1 MLFDLRARGRRTTI
15 KVIYVFLALLMGGGL
30 VFFGIGGATNGGL
43 LDAFKDNGGGT
54 SAEKIAQKKVTSAQ
68 KVATLRPQEATSKRR
83 AHPQRTRAAPAGWA
97 AAPAQPAPP
106 PAPARPRRWNES
118 IRPAM

>member
-54 SAEKIAQKKVTSAQ
+54 SAQKLAKTKVD
-68 KVATLRPQEATSKRR
+68 KATKQVQVNR
-83 AHPQRTRAAPAGWA
+83 ADA
-97 AAPAQPAPP
+97 AAWGALTKAQYQQAGLEQDD
-106 PAPARPRRWNES
+106 ATGKYSQDGIKFLRDAARS
-118 IRPAM
+118 